1 MDGKSLSISE
11 DKLNQLKNILPEA
24 FTEDKIDW
32 EKLKAALGD
41 NIEFKNERY
50 VLNWAGKSDA
60 FRVLQE
66 QTTATLIPNKE
77 ESIDFDDTENIFIEG
92 ENLEVLKVLQ
102 KSYYGKIKMIYID
115 PPYNTGNDFVYS
127 DKFQEDRRDYEKRA
141 GIKDENGY
149 LKREGL
155 IKNTK
160 DKGHYH
166 SNWLSMIYPRLF
178 LARNLLRDDG
188 VIFVSIGQNEIG
200 NLLILC
206 NEIFGEENKIGI
218 ITRLMKKGGSKGKY
232 FSPNTE
238 YILVYSRN
246 IEQVKD
252 FRLSLERDFIDK
264 IYTQIEK
271 DGNNKGERFREM
283 GLYQAG
289 LDIRANQRYW
299 IKCPDG
305 TYVIPPGRTIPQ
317 KVSEGEQIKPE
328 KGDGVWRWTYDR
340 YKQEFLLNNI
350 SFKETKTSSLQN
362 GNSKQSKWNIYTKIW
377 LKNRI
382 KEGRVPVD
390 YIDKFENRI
399 SSRELKKINIPF
411 DFAKPSEL
419 IKHLIKISQINE
431 NNIILDFFAGSGTT
445 AHAVL
450 DLNKEDS
457 GNRKFILVQMPE
469 KTDEMSEAYKAGY
482 KTIAEIGKERIRR
495 VIKKIREETPKKELK
510 NSDLGFKVFKLR
522 ESNFKIWRSNNVN
535 DEETLIKLMEDHID
549 PVKDGSKIEN
559 ILYEL
564 LLKSGIEL
572 TTKIEKKSGYYSANN
587 KKIIFILEKIDENI
601 IQDILLQKPKKVIT
615 LDRLFKNNDQ
625 LKTNTALQMK
635 DAEIDFEV
643 V

>member
-1 MDGKSLSISE
+1 ME
-11 DKLNQLKNILPEA
+11 P
-24 FTEDKIDW
+24 
-32 EKLKAALGD
+32 
-41 NIEFKNERY
+41 
-50 VLNWAGKSDA
+50 
-60 FRVLQE
+60 
-66 QTTATLIPNKE
+66 
-77 ESIDFDDTENIFIEG
+77 
-92 ENLEVLKVLQ
+92 
-102 KSYYGKIKMIYID
+102 
-115 PPYNTGNDFVYS
+115 
-127 DKFQEDRRDYEKRA
+127 KF
-141 GIKDENGY
+141 
-149 LKREGL
+149 
-155 IKNTK
+155 
-160 DKGHYH
+160 
-166 SNWLSMIYPRLF
+166 
-178 LARNLLRDDG
+178 
-188 VIFVSIGQNEIG
+188 
-200 NLLILC
+200 
-206 NEIFGEENKIGI
+206 
-218 ITRLMKKGGSKGKY
+218 
-232 FSPNTE
+232 
-238 YILVYSRN
+238 
-246 IEQVKD
+246 
-252 FRLSLERDFIDK
+252 
-264 IYTQIEK
+264 
-271 DGNNKGERFREM
+271 
-283 GLYQAG
+283 
-289 LDIRANQRYW
+289 
-299 IKCPDG
+299 
-305 TYVIPPGRTIPQ
+305 PQ